1 MLGSSSGQYL
11 VAVDCSDA
19 DSGSNGEVSA
29 SVSEGDTDHVF
40 YVDGLQLYVNGSE
53 VDYERNTNHVYTL
66 VLKVTDLPTTDH
78 PHTTAVLVSVTVC
91 GLYINRCTVCYKLI
105 VVVGVFSEVILWFF
119 EIKKYSVHLMTF
131 KDL

>member
-40 YVDGLQLYVNGSE
+40 YVNGLQLYVNGSE

-66 VLKVTDLPTTDH
+66 VLKVTDQPTTDH

-91 GLYINRCTVCYKLI
+91 ALNINRCTVCYNIFLL
-105 VVVGVFSEVILWFF
+105 VVLFLLLLF
-119 EIKKYSVHLMTF
+119 
-131 KDL
+131 